1 MINRHKTL
9 FGAIGNGLIFGENY
23 APPSPL
29 PGGVPTSITFSP
41 AGDAIVFS
49 HANSPFISAYQ
60 WSFANGFGA
69 RYANPAVLPSAAP
82 GQIDFTPNGSHIV
95 GTQFVGGNSSLFA
108 YSWSSSTGFGS
119 RQTVALSGLANV
131 RGLKV
136 SPSGNHI
143 AVTGVDLP
151 TLKPISIVPW
161 TGSAFGTPTYF
172 SSTTSDTRTTTFSP
186 DGNFVAV
193 VGVNL
198 GINVYPFSAG
208 VLGTPFASG
217 AGGTTTVDFTPSG
230 NAIAWGGP
238 GGEILRIAAWSN
250 SGFGSFLPSP
260 SVSSLINGVNSIAF
274 SPLGNLLAIGA
285 NSSSIPLRV
294 YRWLGNGI
302 GDQLANPIT
311 LPSGAVISGRG
322 IAFSPS
328 GNAMV
333 VCSQASPF
341 IVAYKISALI

>member
-9 FGAIGNGLIFGENY
+9 FGVFRDGLIFGEAY

-29 PGGVPTSITFSP
+29 PGGTPTSVRFSP
-41 AGDAIVFS
+41 DGDAIVLS

-60 WSFANGFGA
+60 WSFTSGFGA
-69 RYANPAVLPSAAP
+69 RYADPAVLPSAAP
-82 GQIDFTPNGSHIV
+82 GQIDFTPNGSHII
-95 GTQFVGGNSSLFA
+95 GTQFAGGNSSLFS
-108 YSWSSSTGFGS
+108 YNWSSSTGFGS
-119 RQTVALSGLANV
+119 RQTVTLSGLSNV

-136 SPSGNHI
+136 SPSGSHI
-143 AVTGVDLP
+143 AVTGVDVT
-151 TLKPISIVPW
+151 TLKPVSIVPW
-161 TGSAFGTPTYF
+161 TGSAFGTPSYF

-198 GINVYPFSAG
+198 GINIYPFSAG

-217 AGGTTTVDFTPSG
+217 AGGTVTVDFTPSG
-230 NAIAWGGP
+230 NAVAWGGP

-250 SGFGSFLPSP
+250 SGFGSFLSSP
-260 SVSSLINGVNSIAF
+260 DISSLSGGVNSIAF
-274 SPLGNLLAIGA
+274 SPLGNLFVIGA
-285 NSSSIPLRV
+285 NSGTDPLRV
-294 YRWLGNGI
+294 YRWLGNGV
-302 GDQLANPIT
+302 GNQLTNPTT

-328 GNAMV
+328 GNVMV
-333 VCSQASPF
+333 VCSQSSPF
-341 IVAYKISALI
+341 IVAYKIFALN